1 MTAFFLQLLVYVMV
15 DEDVEEE
22 DEEMNEGLEGWM
34 VGWQV
39 GITWRNDRCLPTAAH
54 CPYTSCITHIDYLPF
69 STLRVDSSFKSNL
82 VPLLYCHLG
91 GLWTFPKMIKILTY
105 EKKKANNHATKR
117 VKWVRFLQSLQSGN
131 EKH

>member
-15 DEDVEEE
+15 DEEVEEE

-54 CPYTSCITHIDYLPF
+54 CPYTSCITHIDYL
-69 STLRVDSSFKSNL
+69 LLFKLDHSIQNKKIK
-82 VPLLYCHLG
+82 H
-91 GLWTFPKMIKILTY
+91 KILSLPTCPY
-105 EKKKANNHATKR
+105 TSCITHIDYLLLFKLDYSIQNTKY
-117 VKWVRFLQSLQSGN
+117 KCKILSLA
-131 EKH
+131 HTHRA